1 MVIEDLS
8 KPLLEHKKLAPVYQA
23 DPAERMISFLIDS
36 ALVAP
41 IVTLVCSV
49 HLKEIGLDE
58 AQGFSSSLIYS
69 MWITAAF
76 TSISLQSLFLY
87 FIASTP
93 GQAFLNLKV
102 QSIETEKLEWGAC
115 FLRSITFHFSFLLMM
130 VPFFEVLTHSM
141 GRCAHDR
148 ISDTIVVQ
156 AHATQRLRLS
166 AQARWNLKFITFMF
180 FFCSFS
186 VYLIEADESFS
197 NPSLQTSS
205 EFETLDQV
213 VSQALLLKKFDVDT
227 QKKVDELLWKAKT
240 KNDQALA
247 YFYRFKSTDKKSD
260 QLLIS
265 HQICENKSKSLCQ
278 LSRAEMGL
286 ETKKIEFD
294 ENQSLSVL
302 IALMQYSAKVSDF
315 KSAYLYHKKLKDY
328 GSLSEALK
336 IWDVSL
342 FLKSIESPEGQRQ
355 PASVN
360 PDFDELSPEEP
371 YQWVEKFKLERGQL

>member
-23 DPAERMISFLIDS
+23 DPAERMISFMLDS
-36 ALVAP
+36 ALLAP
-41 IVTLVCSV
+41 IVTLVCSF

-87 FIASTP
+87 FFSCTP

-130 VPFFEVLTHSM
+130 IPFVEVMTHRL

-148 ISDTIVVQ
+148 ISDTMVVQ
-156 AHATQRLRLS
+156 AHASQKLRLS
-166 AQARWNLKFITFMF
+166 TQARWNLKFLTFLF
-180 FFCSFS
+180 VYLSFC
-186 VYLIEADESFS
+186 VYLIDSDESLS
-197 NPSLQTSS
+197 YPSLQVNAEAES
-205 EFETLDQV
+205 LDQV
-213 VSQALLLKKFDVDT
+213 VSQALLLKKFDIET
-227 QKKVDELLWKAKT
+227 QKKVDELLWKT
-240 KNDQALA
+240 KSKKDPTLA
-247 YFYRFKSTDKKSD
+247 YFYRFKSSDKKSD

-265 HQICENKSKSLCQ
+265 QQICQKNNSALCH
-278 LSRAEMGL
+278 LTRFELGL
-286 ETKKIEFD
+286 ESEKIGFEK
-294 ENQSLSVL
+294 NQASTVL
-302 IALMQYSAKVSDF
+302 IALMQHSAQNSDL
-315 KSAYLYHKKLKDY
+315 KSAYQYYDELKSFD
-328 GSLSEALK
+328 SLLDSLR

-342 FLKSIESPEGQRQ
+342 YLKTVETMNGKRQ
-355 PASVN
+355 PAS
-360 PDFDELSPEEP
+360 DKEESHLWIEN
-371 YQWVEKFKLERGQL
+371 YREERSQL